1 MNTITDLQNLIQD
14 LLSRRSEI
22 QELTDKLDILKV
34 SRDTLQGNLLESMK
48 ANNLVAWKTIENTFS
63 ITTKTD
69 TKIIDEE
76 KLIYDI
82 ESRWLTGL
90 IFPKIDSIR
99 FKQIANALLKQTWE
113 VFDGTECVTSEYIS
127 IRKTV

>member
-22 QELTDKLDILKV
+22 QELTDKLDILKTE
-34 SRDTLQGNLLESMK
+34 RDSLQGNLLDSMK
-48 ANNLVAWKTIENTFS
+48 ANNLMAWKTPENTFS

-69 TKIIDEE
+69 TKIIDED
-76 KLIYDI
+76 KLIHDI

-99 FKQIANALLKQTWE
+99 FKQIANALLKQT
-113 VFDGTECVTSEYIS
+113 
-127 IRKTV
+127 